1 MKAADVMTPTVVTV
15 HRDASVMEVVRLMLQ
30 HKFSGIP
37 VVDDKGALIGM
48 VTEGD
53 LLRRVEISTRRVRP
67 RWIELFIGHGRLAAE
82 FTHACGRKVHEV
94 MNSNV
99 YTVPEDA
106 PLDQIVQLM
115 ERHQIKRLPVVRA
128 GKLVGIVSR
137 ANLLHALASIAVE
150 AKLSVADDATI
161 RKRLYEQ
168 LRGESWAPAN
178 LPDIVVRNGVVNLWG
193 TLFDERQRD
202 AIRVAAENTPGVKAV
217 EDHLV
222 WVEPLSGMVM
232 RSPENAETQT
242 KPS

>member
-1 MKAADVMTPTVVTV
+1 MSCAPSGRQHGKPNEPTIKS
-15 HRDASVMEVVRLMLQ
+15 AG
-30 HKFSGIP
+30 GIP
-37 VVDDKGALIGM
+37 VVDDKGALIGI

-53 LLRRVEISTRRVRP
+53 LLRRVEIGTQRIRP
-67 RWIELFIGHGRLAAE
+67 RWIEFFIGHGRLAAE

-150 AKLSVADDATI
+150 TKPSVADDATI

-168 LRGESWAPAN
+168 LRGQSWAPAN

-232 RSPENAETQT
+232 RSPVDAEAQT